1 MRFRNAERLPD
12 GSIDCEIEHPT
23 EGWVPFT
30 ARADDVEPNGVL
42 IHTAAMATNPSRKVI
57 PILPPAAQERTAR
70 IDKRLAE
77 VMDMA
82 DLMGVTADTAQVRA
96 RIQAKDKP

>member
-23 EGWVPFT
+23 DGWVPFT

-57 PILPPAAQERTAR
+57 PVLPTPAQERVAR
-70 IDKRLAE
+70 VDKRLAE
-77 VMDMA
+77 AMDLA
-82 DLMGVTADTAQVRA
+82 DSLGLAPDPVQVRA
-96 RIQAKDKP
+96 RIEAKGQ